1 MRFFANSLRVAKG
14 LRLIDHLE
22 VWLGN
27 TGLRNT
33 FCRSS
38 SAYNMLK
45 FPNCLVTPPHPK
57 LSLIAK
63 KV

>member
-1 MRFFANSLRVAKG
+1 MRFFANSLGVAKG

-22 VWLGN
+22 VWHSN

-63 KV
+63 NV